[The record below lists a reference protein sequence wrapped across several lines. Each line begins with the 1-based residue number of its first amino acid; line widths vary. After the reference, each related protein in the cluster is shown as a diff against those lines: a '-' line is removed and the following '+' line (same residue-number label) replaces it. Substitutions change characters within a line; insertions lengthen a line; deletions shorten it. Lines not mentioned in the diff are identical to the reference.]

1 MTTIPHRAW
10 YSIKET
16 AQLTGMSEDF
26 LRDRIRKG
34 QRRNPTADA
43 ITCVRKFGTEW
54 RIHRSY
60 IYPDEPGNVTP
71 LRSGLNDAAVDAIA
85 ARVIELL
92 GRGFSAVFAD
102 QTKRSA

>member
-1 MTTIPHRAW
+1 MTIPHRAW

-34 QRRNPTADA
+34 QRRNPPADA

-60 IYPDEPGNVTP
+60 IYPDEPGNVTAFP
-71 LRSGLNDAAVDAIA
+71 GAISQA
-85 ARVIELL
+85 QIE
-92 GRGFSAVFAD
+92 SAVENVIGRMVSRVFAGVAE
-102 QTKRSA
+102 KRSA